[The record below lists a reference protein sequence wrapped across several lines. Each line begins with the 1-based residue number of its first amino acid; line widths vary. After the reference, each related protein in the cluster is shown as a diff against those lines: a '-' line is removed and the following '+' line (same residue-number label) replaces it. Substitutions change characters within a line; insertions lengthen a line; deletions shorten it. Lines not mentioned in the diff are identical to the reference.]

1 MGYQLW
7 RDAMLQNSVSK
18 IVIHQSLPSNLLDDF
33 KGDFN
38 FGAIV
43 PMPVEVQILAEHENN
58 LFDPIKENQPEYI
71 KALSVVQ
78 DKFQISSAREW
89 REKFWHSR
97 TDCFDAFI
105 MDNKIQFKTCGSIP
119 IDLLQPWIETHKVS
133 CDIAN
138 IQDDFEYWSFSSYK
152 NGILV
157 KHEDTLDEILLKV
170 LMMVE
175 EEKPK
180 AQTFKRIYKDCYD
193 KNIPKELLNTYL
205 SGETYAFTA

>member
-58 LFDPIKENQPEYI
+58 LFNPIKENQPEYI

-78 DKFQISSAREW
+78 DKFQISSARNGVKSFGIHVLIASMRLSW
-89 REKFWHSR
+89 TIKSSSKPVDQFLSIYCNHGSKLTKFH
-97 TDCFDAFI
+97 
-105 MDNKIQFKTCGSIP
+105 
-119 IDLLQPWIETHKVS
+119 V
-133 CDIAN
+133 
-138 IQDDFEYWSFSSYK
+138 
-152 NGILV
+152 
-157 KHEDTLDEILLKV
+157 TL
-170 LMMVE
+170 
-175 EEKPK
+175 P
-180 AQTFKRIYKDCYD
+180 TFKMILSIGVFQATKMAFWLNM
-193 KNIPKELLNTYL
+193 KIPLMKFY
-205 SGETYAFTA
+205 

>member
-1 MGYQLW
+1 
-7 RDAMLQNSVSK
+7 MLQNSVTK

-43 PMPVEVQILAEHENN
+43 PMPVEVQLLAEQENN
-58 LFDPIKENQPEYI
+58 LFNPMKENQAEYI

-78 DKFQISSAREW
+78 DKFLISSAQEW
-89 REKFWHSR
+89 CEKFWHSR

-105 MDNKIQFKTCGSIP
+105 MDNKIQFKTIGSIP

-157 KHEDTLDEILLKV
+157 KHEDTRDEILLKV
-170 LMMVE
+170 LMMVD
-175 EEKPK
+175 EEKPT
-180 AQTFKRIYKDCYD
+180 AQTFKRIYKDCYG

-205 SGETYAFTA
+205 SGEKYAFSA